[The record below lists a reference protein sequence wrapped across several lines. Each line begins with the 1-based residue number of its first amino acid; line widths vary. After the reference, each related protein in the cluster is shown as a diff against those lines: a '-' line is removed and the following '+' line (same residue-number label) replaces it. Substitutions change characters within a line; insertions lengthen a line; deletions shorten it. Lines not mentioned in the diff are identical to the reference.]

1 MVASGPRTFTR
12 KADAE
17 RHLAAVEGAKLSGA
31 YVSDANP
38 VTVGEYA
45 RQWAGTRPHRP
56 TTATRVGSLISK
68 HIDGTKIGSMRLAA
82 VRPSQ
87 VQAWVSDRAQV
98 LSPGTLRLLVALP
111 RFIFAAAVQD
121 RLVASSPVTRLSLPR
136 SERERIVA
144 LSVAQVQPWLRQC
157 QHGVRQW

>member
-1 MVASGPRTFTR
+1 MSHIQKRADHRYRAAARPDGRDRSRTFTR

-17 RHLAAVEGAKLSGA
+17 RHLAAVEEAKSSGT
-31 YVSDANP
+31 YVGDANP
-38 VTVGEYA
+38 ITVGDYA

-56 TTATRVGSLISK
+56 TTATRVASMISK

-98 LSPGTLRLLVALP
+98 SHRARCG
-111 RFIFAAAVQD
+111 F
-121 RLVASSPVTRLSLPR
+121 
-136 SERERIVA
+136 
-144 LSVAQVQPWLRQC
+144 W
-157 QHGVRQW
+157 